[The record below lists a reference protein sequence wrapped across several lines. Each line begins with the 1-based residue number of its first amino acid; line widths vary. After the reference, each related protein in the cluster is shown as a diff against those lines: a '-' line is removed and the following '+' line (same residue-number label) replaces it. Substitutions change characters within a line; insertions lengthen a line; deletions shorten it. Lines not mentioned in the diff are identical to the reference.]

1 LSVTRAWLRRLAC
14 AVSGG
19 PLCAPIDGDGCSEP
33 GSALPAGHDTGGAG
47 QGYVQHCDH
56 RTSAAR
62 VHPGSA
68 RAGFTVRFTSRDHQQ
83 MSSSAVAFR
92 SRPSAYAPADAQ
104 TRERWVRRR
113 VSLAWSMLF
122 LNVLTFSAGT
132 WNGLP
137 LLIPI
142 PSVLG
147 KMITQGALPLAFV
160 LALTANRR
168 LVIRPNVFLCLL
180 SLLVVEALVSGVHPL
195 GHFTGTLFR
204 TCRLTGFVATLW
216 LLTPWWGRRDLL
228 LLRTQLVCLSLV
240 LCSVLPG
247 LLVAPGRA
255 LAQGRLSG
263 TLWPMPPTEVADLAA
278 VTVGL
283 VVLLWLADLMRGR
296 IALLVGVVATIML
309 LLTHSRT
316 SLIGMTAGILVA
328 GLSLFTAKA
337 KVRKLFV
344 TGAIIASIAVTV
356 FSGVLITWLSRG
368 ENSKELTTLTGR
380 TSVWTQ
386 VLNAPR
392 DVFQMIFGFGL
403 SNKSFN
409 GFPVDSNWLA
419 AYLDLG
425 LLGVA
430 TTAVMLLFVLVSA
443 YFQPRGP
450 QRAVALF
457 LVTYL
462 LVTSITATGLSDAS
476 IALLE
481 LSLAASLVV
490 TRRSDRLLL

>member
-1 LSVTRAWLRRLAC
+1 
-14 AVSGG
+14 
-19 PLCAPIDGDGCSEP
+19 
-33 GSALPAGHDTGGAG
+33 
-47 QGYVQHCDH
+47 
-56 RTSAAR
+56 
-62 VHPGSA
+62 
-68 RAGFTVRFTSRDHQQ
+68 
-83 MSSSAVAFR
+83 M
-92 SRPSAYAPADAQ
+92 
-104 TRERWVRRR
+104 
-113 VSLAWSMLF
+113 
-122 LNVLTFSAGT
+122 
-132 WNGLP
+132 
-137 LLIPI
+137 
-142 PSVLG
+142 
-147 KMITQGALPLAFV
+147 
-160 LALTANRR
+160 
-168 LVIRPNVFLCLL
+168 
-180 SLLVVEALVSGVHPL
+180 
-195 GHFTGTLFR
+195 
-204 TCRLTGFVATLW
+204 
-216 LLTPWWGRRDLL
+216 
-228 LLRTQLVCLSLV
+228 
-240 LCSVLPG
+240 
-247 LLVAPGRA
+247 
-255 LAQGRLSG
+255 
-263 TLWPMPPTEVADLAA
+263 AA

-337 KVRKLFV
+337 RVRKLFV
-344 TGAIIASIAVTV
+344 TGAVIASIAVTI

-392 DVFQMIFGFGL
+392 GVFQMIFGFGL

-430 TTAVMLLFVLVSA
+430 ITAVMLLFVLVSA

-481 LSLAASLVV
+481 LTLAASLVV